1 MAVFAIYAASSPNR
15 PSLSQQAEAVVVRE
29 GFSFWAFLMPFVWCA
44 YHRAWRPLGALVIVS
59 ALLGLLFSDA
69 GLNNNAL
76 MLGMDVLVA
85 LFVGLAAAD
94 LRGAALHR
102 RGFDLVNVVVADKED
117 TALLRHLEQGFVVR
131 KERAEVPVG
140 DIQTA
145 MSNFNADLASP
156 NYRRSA
162 ILGLFPEARR

>member
-1 MAVFAIYAASSPNR
+1 MAVFAIYAATSPDR

-29 GFSFWAFLMPFVWCA
+29 GFSYWAFLMPLVWCA
-44 YHRAWRPLGALVIVS
+44 YHRAWRPLGALVILS
-59 ALLGLLFSDA
+59 AALAFLFSDY
-69 GLNNNAL
+69 GLNNSFL
-76 MLGMDVLVA
+76 MLVMDALVA

-102 RGFDLVNVVVADKED
+102 QGFDLVNVVVADKED
-117 TALLRHLEQGFVVR
+117 TALLRHLEQGFIVR
-131 KERAEVPVG
+131 KERPDMSVG

-145 MSNFNADLASP
+145 MKGFNADLASP
-156 NYRRSA
+156 TYRRSA

>member
-15 PSLSQQAEAVVVRE
+15 PSLSQQADAVVVRE
-29 GFSFWAFLMPFVWCA
+29 GFSFWAFLMPMVWCA
-44 YHRAWRPLGALVIVS
+44 YHRAWRPFGVLVTLTVLLALVCGDF
-59 ALLGLLFSDA
+59 GLDNS
-69 GLNNNAL
+69 AL
-76 MLGMDVLVA
+76 MLAMDALVA

-94 LRGAALHR
+94 LRGSALQR
-102 RGFDLVNVVVADKED
+102 QGFDLVNVVIADKED

-140 DIQTA
+140 DIETA
-145 MSNFNADLASP
+145 MKTFNADLASP
-156 NYRRSA
+156 SYRRSA

>member
-1 MAVFAIYAASSPNR
+1 MLAV
-15 PSLSQQAEAVVVRE
+15 
-29 GFSFWAFLMPFVWCA
+29 
-44 YHRAWRPLGALVIVS
+44 
-59 ALLGLLFSDA
+59 LFSDI
-69 GLNNNAL
+69 GLNNSSL
-76 MLGMDVLVA
+76 MLVMDALVA

-102 RGFDLVNVVVADKED
+102 QGFDLVNVVVADKED